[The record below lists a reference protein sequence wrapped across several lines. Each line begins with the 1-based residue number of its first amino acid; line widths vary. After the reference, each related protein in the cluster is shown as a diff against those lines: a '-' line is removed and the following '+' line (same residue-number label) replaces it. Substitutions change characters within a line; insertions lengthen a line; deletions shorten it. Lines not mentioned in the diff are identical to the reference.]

1 MPLIRLLIVAI
12 AALSFQSISYAG
24 QYYVCTDANGKKLF
38 TSNPCPEDQAATT
51 KSYKPSTTSTNSA
64 QSSRVNLEDNES
76 YQSMRDNNRRLE
88 LKRNIKKSE
97 SNLQSFEARRDNELA
112 RLRLKKNSANNNA
125 AGAIWLQSISTEMG
139 TVNDRYKSK
148 IESEQR
154 KLDRML
160 NELSGLE

>member
-24 QYYVCTDANGKKLF
+24 QYHVCTDANGKKLF
-38 TSNPCPEDQAATT
+38 TSNPCPEDHAATT
-51 KSYKPSTTSTNSA
+51 KSYKPSTNSTK
-64 QSSRVNLEDNES
+64 SSRVNLEDNES

-97 SNLQSFEARRDNELA
+97 NNLQSFEARRDNELA
-112 RLRLKKNSANNNA
+112 RLRLKKRSANNNA

-154 KLDRML
+154 QLDRML

>member
-1 MPLIRLLIVAI
+1 MPLIRLLIITV
-12 AALSFQSISYAG
+12 AALCFQSISYAG
-24 QYYVCTDANGKKLF
+24 QYHVCTDANGKKLF
-38 TSNPCPEDQAATT
+38 TSDPCPEDHVTAT
-51 KSYKPSTTSTNSA
+51 KSYKTSTSDHQGSGNS
-64 QSSRVNLEDNES
+64 SVNLEENKS

-97 SNLQSFEARRDNELA
+97 NNLQSFEARRDAELA
-112 RLRLKKNSANNNA
+112 KLRLKKSSANNNA

-160 NELSGLE
+160 DELSELQ

>member
-12 AALSFQSISYAG
+12 AALSYQSISYAG
-24 QYYVCTDANGKKLF
+24 QYHVCTDSNGKKLF
-38 TSNPCPEDQAATT
+38 TSNPCPEDHAATT
-51 KSYKPSTTSTNSA
+51 KSYKPSTNST

-97 SNLQSFEARRDNELA
+97 NNLQSFEARRDNELA

>member
-12 AALSFQSISYAG
+12 ATLSYQSISYAG
-24 QYYVCTDANGKKLF
+24 QYHVCTDSNGKKLF
-38 TSNPCPEDQAATT
+38 TSNPCPEDHAATT
-51 KSYKPSTTSTNSA
+51 KSYKPSTNST

-97 SNLQSFEARRDNELA
+97 NNLQSFEARRDNELA

>member
-24 QYYVCTDANGKKLF
+24 QYHVCTDANGKKLF
-38 TSNPCPEDQAATT
+38 TSNPCPEDHAAIT
-51 KSYKPSTTSTNSA
+51 KSYKPSTNSTK
-64 QSSRVNLEDNES
+64 SSRVNLEDNES

-97 SNLQSFEARRDNELA
+97 NNLQSFEARRDNELA
-112 RLRLKKNSANNNA
+112 RLRLKKRSANNNA

-154 KLDRML
+154 QLDRML